1 MAETGV
7 SENKKSKGWL
17 HRGARIVHDAGH
29 WRLVSTGLVLVIAL
43 IAARYTWHPVV
54 ERYLPFI
61 INAERSLYDFRAAV
75 FAPHVDEDRRIVLV
89 VYNDQTLIATR
100 KRSPLDRATLAR
112 ALRTLDAMQPKSIG
126 IDILIDQ
133 PQDED
138 AELVATLRAMKTPT
152 YIGYAGTADNA
163 AQIIFEQQQY
173 LDSFFKTVR
182 TDKVKPASI
191 RLEADSDNVMR
202 SWPAQLPKLPTIL
215 VQSMN
220 LDARFEG
227 YRGSIRYRLP
237 ASTDRAVFASFPID
251 LFTNPAVATAFADQI
266 RGRHVMIGG
275 DIVDNDQFETP
286 LRSVTQ
292 KSMIGLEVHA
302 SMLAQMLDGAR
313 LFTLPGILLWIIAFL
328 VILCAGFT
336 SLAELRWYALA
347 PYLTVQ
353 AVLFGGMPFWF
364 QHNGLDTQGV
374 PAIGW
379 VIGWVLAFAAVG
391 SAARAV
397 GSQQRR
403 FAQSALGKYLPRD
416 IAAQILQEPEKLA
429 LHGEK
434 RAIFVV
440 FTDLEGFT
448 KLSHAIEPEMV
459 AQLLN
464 RYLDSLSDV
473 VLAHGG
479 TIDKFVG
486 DAVVA
491 FWGAPISRPDDG
503 ANAAKAAYAMWQAGE
518 AFRQDIPDGVPPIG
532 KTRVGLHFGDAIVG
546 NFGGEGRIQYTALG
560 DSMNTAARLESANK
574 SLLSSVM
581 ASREAMERSGLEWWR
596 PMGRIILRGRARPVE
611 IYEPAPDFPASDRDH
626 LTRIMERLK
635 EDRAEALQDLIA
647 LVMRY
652 PQDTAL
658 AHLLYRIEQTGDG
671 DAYVLG

>member
-1 MAETGV
+1 MG
-7 SENKKSKGWL
+7 ENRKPAKSWL
-17 HRGARIVHDAGH
+17 YRATRILQDAGR
-29 WRLVSTGLVLVIAL
+29 WRLIATAAVLLIAL
-43 IAARYTWHPVV
+43 LCARFSWDYVPVI
-54 ERYLPFI
+54 RD
-61 INAERSLYDFRAAV
+61 AERSLYDFRMTA
-75 FAPHVDEDRRIVLV
+75 FAPRVDQDPRIVLV

-100 KRSPLDRATLAR
+100 KRSPLDRALLAK
-112 ALRTLDAMQPKSIG
+112 ALRNLDTLRPKSIG

-138 AELVATLRAMKTPT
+138 AELIAALRAMKTPT
-152 YIGYAGTADNA
+152 YLGYAGITDNVD
-163 AQIIFEQQQY
+163 QIIYEQQQY
-173 LDSFFKTVR
+173 LESFFKAVSTE
-182 TDKVKPASI
+182 KVKPSSI
-191 RLEADSDNVMR
+191 RLEADADNVMR
-202 SWPAQLPKLPTIL
+202 SWPAQLATLPTIL
-215 VQSMN
+215 VQAMAPSP
-220 LDARFEG
+220 AFTK

-237 ASTDRAVFASFPID
+237 ADPDRPVFASFPID
-251 LFTNPAVATAFADQI
+251 LFADPAVGSAFADQI

-286 LRSVTQ
+286 MSAQTG

-302 SMLAQMLDGAR
+302 NMLAQSLDGAALTR
-313 LFTLPGILLWIIAFL
+313 VPGWLLWGIAFL
-328 VILCAGFT
+328 AVLAAGFT
-336 SLAELRWYALA
+336 SLTELRWYALA
-347 PYLTVQ
+347 PYLIVQ
-353 AVLFGGMPFWF
+353 AILFGGLPFWF
-364 QHNGLDTQGV
+364 QSSGWDTQGV

-379 VIGWVLAFAAVG
+379 ALGWILAFAAVG

-448 KLSHAIEPEMV
+448 KLSHAIAPEMV

-503 ANAAKAAYAMWQAGE
+503 MNAAKAAYAMWEAGE
-518 AFRQDIPDGVPPIG
+518 AFRKDIPDGVPPIG
-532 KTRVGLHFGDAIVG
+532 KTRVGLHYGEAIVG

-560 DSMNTAARLESANK
+560 DSMNTAARLEAANK
-574 SLLSSVM
+574 SLHSNMM

-596 PMGRIILRGRARPVE
+596 PMGRVILRGRAKPVE
-611 IYEPAPDFPASDRDH
+611 IFEPVPDFPASDRDH
-626 LTRIMERLK
+626 LTTILK
-635 EDRAEALQDLIA
+635 RVEEDRAGALQDLIA
-647 LVMRY
+647 LVMRH

-658 AHLLYRIEQTGDG
+658 AHLLYRIEQTEDG